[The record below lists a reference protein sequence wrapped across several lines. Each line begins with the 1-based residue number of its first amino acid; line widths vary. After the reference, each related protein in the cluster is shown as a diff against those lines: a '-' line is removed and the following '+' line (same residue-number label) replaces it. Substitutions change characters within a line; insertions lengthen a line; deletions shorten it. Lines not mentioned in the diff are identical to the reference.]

1 MTGEQKRR
9 RVEQLIWVYIYGGL
23 FAVVLGIAT
32 GRNDAALGW
41 WIAVPGAIVAGVG
54 VVLIYVRSRMK

>member
-1 MTGEQKRR
+1 MTPELKRK
-9 RVEQLIWVYIYGGL
+9 RVEQLIWVYIYAGM

-32 GRNDAALGW
+32 GRSNAAVGW
-41 WIAVPGAIVAGVG
+41 WLAIPGAISVVLG